1 MTSIDNLHPRFGHA
15 ALLMIEFVNE
25 WLATDGKLHRLMERN
40 RAAFDDSV
48 AVAQRVLHAAR
59 AIDMPVLHATLKLS
73 PDYRE
78 LGACDFGLRGAIQRA
93 GTWKSTDDG
102 WRFHPDFA
110 PAADEFVIEGRSGSS
125 AFANSNLEGL
135 MKANGI
141 TRLFIAGYAT
151 HVCVESTM
159 RAAHDLG
166 YEPVIVIDAT
176 AAFSPAQQE
185 HFVEHV
191 AHHFGHLVSGDTFV
205 NLMNPQTAEKSA

>member
-1 MTSIDNLHPRFGHA
+1 MTSIDSLHPRFGRA

-93 GTWKSTDDG
+93 GTWKSADDG

-110 PAADEFVIEGRSGSS
+110 PAADEFVVEGRSGSS
-125 AFANSNLEGL
+125 AFADSNLDRTRPGL
-135 MKANGI
+135 RTSDRHRRDGGLQPGAAGTLRRARRASFRSPGIRRHVRESHESANGGEI
-141 TRLFIAGYAT
+141 CLTRGET
-151 HVCVESTM
+151 
-159 RAAHDLG
+159 
-166 YEPVIVIDAT
+166 
-176 AAFSPAQQE
+176 
-185 HFVEHV
+185 
-191 AHHFGHLVSGDTFV
+191 
-205 NLMNPQTAEKSA
+205 